1 MILPCWKLGRVFLHS
16 SEDGRCATC
25 WNLKPFDV
33 FFWAEINWSNFG
45 EWLSFLISACPW
57 EEYQN
62 RARKWCH
69 ILSPCCLNGCAV
81 FMKVTIHPGALVQDT
96 QHTALMLTLFGRIYK
111 SHFDHQKVRVPVV
124 IAGHGTRS
132 CCNPT
137 LAGTSRNENY
147 WIILHAASIWLRTSC
162 SPLLQNKVF
171 QWSWSFQI
179 WERRTLASFWQVWDL
194 KQDIWQGWFCWFN
207 FTTSVWTRITEMWFV
222 RSVVLPSAGANVLL
236 EAWADLEQTE
246 WLISENLE
254 SWIHPSVWTFGWCLD
269 WSKDML
275 GLALGYLICRFFFCH
290 IVTCHLWI

>member
-1 MILPCWKLGRVFLHS
+1 MILSCWKLGRVFLHS

-25 WNLKPFDV
+25 WNLKPFDD

-69 ILSPCCLNGCAV
+69 ISSPCCLNGCAV

-96 QHTALMLTLFGRIYK
+96 QHTALMLTLFGRIYN

-137 LAGTSRNENY
+137 LAGTSRAENY

-194 KQDIWQGWFCWFN
+194 KQDIWRGWFCWFDLN
-207 FTTSVWTRITEMWFV
+207 KNHRDVICEVCCASFSWSKCASGSLSRF
-222 RSVVLPSAGANVLL
+222 GANWVTDIWKSGVVNPPRRLVV
-236 EAWADLEQTE
+236 WVMSR
-246 WLISENLE
+246 LI
-254 SWIHPSVWTFGWCLD
+254 
-269 WSKDML
+269 
-275 GLALGYLICRFFFCH
+275 
-290 IVTCHLWI
+290 